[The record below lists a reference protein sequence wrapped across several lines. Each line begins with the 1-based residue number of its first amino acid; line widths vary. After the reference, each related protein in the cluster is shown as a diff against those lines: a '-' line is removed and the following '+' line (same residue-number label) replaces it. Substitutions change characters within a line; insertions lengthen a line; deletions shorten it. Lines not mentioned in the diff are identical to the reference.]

1 MRQGKDHYFFFSTLS
16 MQFIGALRAVPEGVT
31 IRIDVSPGSRYCG
44 VSGFNPWRQ
53 TICIKLTERPQMG
66 KANEQLVK
74 YLALLFNKPLDEVQ
88 FISGHTSTR
97 KVVLLC
103 NTVVDEV
110 ESVINAA
117 VPK

>member
-1 MRQGKDHYFFFSTLS
+1 
-16 MQFIGALRAVPEGVT
+16 MQLAGALRAVTDGVT
-31 IRIDVSPGSRYCG
+31 MSAEVIQGARYSG

-53 TICIKLTERPQMG
+53 TISITLTERAQAG
-66 KANEQLVK
+66 KANEQLVR
-74 YLALLFNKPLDEVQ
+74 YLALLFNKPVDEVKL
-88 FISGHTSTR
+88 ISGHTSTR

-117 VPK
+117 VRK